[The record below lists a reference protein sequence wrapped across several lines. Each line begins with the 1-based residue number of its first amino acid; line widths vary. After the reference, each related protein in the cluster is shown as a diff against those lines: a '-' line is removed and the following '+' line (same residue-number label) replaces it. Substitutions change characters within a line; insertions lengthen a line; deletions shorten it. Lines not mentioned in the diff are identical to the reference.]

1 MKKLQWLKRDVISQD
16 VKMTY
21 LIRQG
26 DSYYVIWCQL
36 QDLAAMKHDDGKI
49 YISQHIPMDIEMIAK
64 EIHRPKKQIAKALDI
79 LEQLD
84 LISRTEEGGIQLLNW
99 DDIQDYDRQAKQ
111 REQNRQRVARHRE
124 KQAAMQSLVDDAH
137 PVGNDAKNLVGDD
150 LQSSREKNALSP
162 AIARYQQYWGQV
174 SSLIA
179 GKLTELIEDWGDD
192 AVATAID
199 IAKENNTNNV
209 NYIKAI
215 LVNSN
220 GQPKRKENSYEKW
233 EKELDRSLDE
243 VFCQTEQ
250 SRELRETK
258 THGGNLTGHDGTGRE
273 RTQNTLAPALQI

>member
-64 EIHRPKKQIAKALDI
+64 EIHRPKKQVAKALDL

-84 LISRTEEGGIQLLNW
+84 LISRTEEGAIQLLNW
-99 DDIQDYDRQAKQ
+99 DDIQDYDRQAKL

-124 KQAAMQSLVDDAH
+124 KQAAMQAIVDDAY
-137 PVGNDAKNLVGDD
+137 PVEND
-150 LQSSREKNALSP
+150 LQSSREKNALSL
-162 AIARYQQYWGQV
+162 AIQHYQQYWGQV

-179 GKLTELIEDWGDD
+179 GKLTELIEDWGND
-192 AVATAID
+192 AVSTAID

-220 GQPKRKENSYEKW
+220 GQPKRKESSYEKW

-250 SRELRETK
+250 PRELRETK
-258 THGGNLTGHDGTGRE
+258 TNGGNLTGHDGTRRE
-273 RTQNTLAPALQI
+273 PTQSTLAPAL